1 MATVTEPEAIE
12 SETMEQP
19 ADITANEFFAMI
31 EAQVFKP
38 DRRLLLWDGR
48 ICEKMAKTAAHAL
61 TAIEIAETIQ
71 RKMPAGW
78 VIWPESPI
86 QLDPQHVPL
95 PDIAVVRGPLSIYR
109 VGGKARYPTTLDVGL
124 IIEVAVTSLPKDLK
138 ERAEKFAR
146 ALVPVYWVADVQGHR
161 MIEHLGPQILD
172 GVGTYASVKTYGQVD
187 VIDLVLDGKSIVKI
201 AIAEMLR

>member
-12 SETMEQP
+12 SEAMERP
-19 ADITANEFFAMI
+19 ADITADEFFAMI
-31 EAQVFKP
+31 EARVFRP
-38 DRRLLLWDGR
+38 DRRVLLWDGM
-48 ICEKMAKTAAHAL
+48 ISEKMAKTAAHAI
-61 TAIEIAETIQ
+61 TAYEITETIQ
-71 RKMPAGW
+71 ARLPAGW
-78 VIWPESPI
+78 IILPESPI
-86 QLDPQHVPL
+86 QLDLQHVPL
-95 PDIAVVRGPLSIYR
+95 PDIAVVRGPSSLYR
-109 VGGKARYPTTLDVGL
+109 VGGKARYPSSLEVGL
-124 IIEVAVTSLPKDLK
+124 IVEVAVTSLPKDLK

-161 MIEHLGPQILD
+161 MIEHHGPQILD